1 MTRCSVQPKERI
13 FVKSYWFSSFAT
25 NIGKNIGKNINI
37 NLSGKY
43 NQKLLDH
50 FKQSAADAFITASKT
65 VIQNTAEAT
74 CDLIDNKITAKVAKV
89 SQNL

>member
-25 NIGKNIGKNINI
+25 NIGKNINI

-50 FKQSAADAFITASKT
+50 FKQSAADAFKTASKT